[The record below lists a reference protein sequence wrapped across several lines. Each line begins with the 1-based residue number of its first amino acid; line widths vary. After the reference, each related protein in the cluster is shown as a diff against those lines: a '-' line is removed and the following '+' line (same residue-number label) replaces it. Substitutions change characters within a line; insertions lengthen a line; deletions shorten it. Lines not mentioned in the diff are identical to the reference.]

1 MIKTGIAAGQARAGE
16 GLSAVNSRAM
26 VRVREHAPLHG
37 WRESFAM
44 MPAVLLLAALP
55 LAGQTDVIPLEG
67 TWQFRLDAEKSGS
80 QMKWHEQRF
89 EGDVIF
95 LPGSTD
101 QAGFGLKTAAA
112 SRGWLSRPFVYEGAA
127 WYQREVVVPGAWRG
141 KRLELFLER
150 PHWETRVWL
159 DGKEQGMRNSLSTP
173 HVYDL
178 GTAVEPG
185 RHTITICVDNSY
197 KIDVGRNAHSV
208 TDHTQTNWNGI
219 AGRIELRATDPVWI
233 GQIHI
238 TPQLAAMSAR
248 VRVTVRNATG
258 RPVTARLSAAEVTTQ
273 IEVPGAE
280 ATAELIVPYPGAKP
294 WDEYEGNLQPLT
306 VSLAAGPFRHQWQ
319 GRFGLRE
326 IAVRGRQFTLNGR
339 PIFLRGTLECNIF
352 PLTGYPPMNVEGWAR
367 LFRIARQYGLNHFRF
382 HSWCPPE
389 AAFEAA
395 DQAGFTLHVELP
407 VWSGAV
413 GKDPVLTE
421 YMREEGRRI
430 QDVYGNHPSFTML
443 CLGNELRGDFG
454 VMDQMLGELKLRD
467 PRRLYTF
474 SADHVRRVPGPTS
487 DYYVAHNTASGP
499 VRIHG
504 ARYARTNDGAMRD
517 HSAHAARF
525 TIPMV
530 AHELGQWVT
539 LPDYSEIGKYQGVLK
554 PRNLEAFRAQ
564 MEARGLLGQN
574 REFHLAS
581 GRFAWRL
588 YKEDIE
594 ASLRTPDWG
603 GVQLLQLQDFPGQG
617 EALIGLLDSFWETK
631 GIMEPEEMR
640 GFFGATTALAKFAK
654 FAWTNDETFTAT
666 LMAAHYGK
674 TPLNGAVAEWSLTDG
689 SATVASGATKPAEI
703 ALGQVASLGVIN
715 VPLAK
720 VANASRLRLEV
731 RLPAARTQNFWDI
744 WVYPNREPAPPGG
757 ILISRSLDD
766 AARRELAQGGKVL
779 LTLPAGVQTSGAMP
793 MRFLPVFWSLSWFP
807 KQPGHLGIYCD
818 PAHPALASFPTS
830 NGSDFQ
836 WWDVTENSAAFI
848 LNDTPSA
855 FRPIVQVIDDYHRN
869 HKLGAVFET
878 RAGRG
883 RLLVSSFDLVND
895 LSSRPATRQLRAS
908 LLAYMASPQFDP
920 QFELPAALLD
930 RLLANAAPKEPQ

>member
-1 MIKTGIAAGQARAGE
+1 MTKLAICA
-16 GLSAVNSRAM
+16 
-26 VRVREHAPLHG
+26 
-37 WRESFAM
+37 
-44 MPAVLLLAALP
+44 LAALP
-55 LAGQTDVIPLEG
+55 LAAQTSVIPLEG

-101 QAGFGLKTAAA
+101 QAGFGLKTAAS
-112 SRGWLSRPFVYEGAA
+112 SRGWLSRPFVYEGPA
-127 WYQREVVVPGAWRG
+127 WYQRQVVIPDAWRG

-150 PHWETRVWL
+150 PHWETRVWF
-159 DGKEQGMRNSLSTP
+159 DDREQGMRNSLSTP

-178 GTAVEPG
+178 GTAIEPG
-185 RHTITICVDNSY
+185 RHIITICVDNSY

-233 GQIHI
+233 GHVHI
-238 TPQLAAMSAR
+238 TPRLAAKSAL
-248 VRVTVRNATG
+248 VRVTVHNAAG
-258 RPVTARLSAAEVTTQ
+258 SPVTVRLSAAELSTQ

-280 ATAELIVPYPGAKP
+280 AIAELTVPFAAAKP

-306 VSLAAGPFRHQWQ
+306 VSLAAGPYRDRWQ

-326 IAVRGRQFTLNGR
+326 IAVRGKQFTLNGR

-367 LFRIARQYGLNHFRF
+367 LFRTAREYGLNHFRF

-395 DQAGFTLHVELP
+395 DEAGFTLHVELP

-413 GKDPVLTE
+413 GKDPVLTD
-421 YMREEGRRI
+421 YMRAEAHRI
-430 QDVYGNHPSFTML
+430 QDAYGNHPSFTML
-443 CLGNELRGDFG
+443 CLGNELRGDFDA
-454 VMDQMLGELKLRD
+454 MDKLLGELKQRD

-474 SADHVRRVPGPTS
+474 SADHVRRQPGPTS

-504 ARYARTNDGAMRD
+504 ARYTKTNDGTMRD

-539 LPDYSEIGKYQGVLK
+539 FPGYSEIGKYQGVLK
-554 PRNLEAFRAQ
+554 PRNLEAFRAR
-564 MEARGLLGQN
+564 MEARGMLDQN
-574 REFHLAS
+574 RDFQLAS

-617 EALIGLLDSFWETK
+617 EALIGLLDSFWESK

-640 GFFGATTALAKFAK
+640 GFFGETTALAKFAK
-654 FAWTNDETFTAT
+654 FAWTSDEAFSAS
-666 LMAAHYGK
+666 LMVAHYGK
-674 TPLNGAVAEWSLTDG
+674 MPLKGAIAEWSLKDG
-689 SATVASGATKPAEI
+689 AKVVASGATKPTGI
-703 ALGQVASLGVIN
+703 ALGQVAALGDIN
-715 VPLAK
+715 VPLANIAK
-720 VANASRLRLEV
+720 ATRLRLEV
-731 RLPAARTQNFWDI
+731 KLPAARTQNFWDI
-744 WVYPNREPAPPGG
+744 WVYPSREPAPPGG
-757 ILISRSLDD
+757 ILISRTLDG
-766 AARRELAQGGKVL
+766 AAKRKLAEGGKVL
-779 LTLPAGVQTSGAMP
+779 LTLQAGTQTSGTMP

-807 KQPGHLGIYCD
+807 KQPGHLGVYCD
-818 PAHPALASFPTS
+818 PTHPALADFPTS
-830 NGSDFQ
+830 SGSDFQ
-836 WWDVTENSAAFI
+836 WWDVTENSAAF
-848 LNDTPSA
+848 LLDDTPSG

-878 RAGRG
+878 KAGRG
-883 RLLVSSFDLVND
+883 RLLISSFDLID
-895 LSSRPATRQLRAS
+895 GLASRPATRQLRSS
-908 LLAYMASPQFDP
+908 LLAYMASPKFDP
-920 QFELPAALLD
+920 RFELPANLLD
-930 RLLANAAPKEPQ
+930 RLLANGAPKQPQ